1 MMERSGS
8 SLLSEAVIVN
18 AISMRDVEF
27 GGCEGV
33 TNPELEVGN
42 VAAKK
47 NNSAKLSC
55 NRMLD
60 KVTKTIFTKLPA
72 GALIDNL
79 LIQGSCQRKQFQIG
93 SLVHTNTRSCVSISI
108 SS

>member
-33 TNPELEVGN
+33 TNPELEAGN

-55 NRMLD
+55 CTRMLD
-60 KVTKTIFTKLPA
+60 KVTKAIFTKLS
-72 GALIDNL
+72 GALIDKFINL
-79 LIQGSCQRKQFQIG
+79 RDLAEK
-93 SLVHTNTRSCVSISI
+93 TTDTRS
-108 SS
+108 